1 MGVSGSMLFIV
12 FFIGVFGVMNK
23 ENFFLSCI
31 FIEFFFVRMEKCD
44 YMKEKNKLVERYFG
58 I

>member
-1 MGVSGSMLFIV
+1 MLFIV

-44 YMKEKNKLVERYFG
+44 YMKEKSKLVERYFG